1 MKIMCIIRTNCPLN
15 DGIAPFMFPPTIENS
30 EWAQNFKEYTK
41 LNCDG
46 YVKHD
51 LLEDDYR
58 FDGYYN
64 NSYYNKRTDYSIV
77 LLFDSEEKL
86 NSWISNCKLT
96 DPILK
101 SDMNMWQTAHGITF
115 TYEYYT
121 LSPTTGPDPV
131 ISVI

>member
-1 MKIMCIIRTNCPLN
+1 MKIMCIIKINCPLN

-51 LLEDDYR
+51 QLEG
-58 FDGYYN
+58 GYYADGS
-64 NSYYNKRTDYSIV
+64 SYYNKYNKRTDYSTV
-77 LLFDSEEKL
+77 LLFDSEEEL
-86 NSWISNCKLT
+86 NSWVSNCKLT

-101 SDMNMWQTAHGITF
+101 SDINTWQTAHGITF

-121 LSPTTGPDPV
+121 LTPIAGPDPV
-131 ISVI
+131 I